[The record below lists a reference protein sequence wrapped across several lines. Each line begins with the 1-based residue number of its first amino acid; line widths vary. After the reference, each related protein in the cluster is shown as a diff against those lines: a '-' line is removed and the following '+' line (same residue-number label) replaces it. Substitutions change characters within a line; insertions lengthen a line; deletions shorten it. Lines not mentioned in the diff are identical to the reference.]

1 MTADASL
8 RAVFLSYASQD
19 AEAAKRLCDTLRA
32 AGIEVW
38 FDQSELRGGE
48 AWDQKIRREIRDCAL
63 FLPIISVN
71 TASRPE
77 GYFRLEWAVADQRT
91 QMMARNKVFIVPV
104 CIDATPEGTAD
115 LPESFHRVQ
124 WTRLPAGATP
134 DSFSQWVAN
143 LLRQSTASGVA
154 PNPPPP
160 PSSQRAPPAAA
171 PATPATP
178 STRRNTKPV
187 LIAAVALCVLA
198 ALAAA
203 FYFRKG
209 ATAPGASVSLGHAAV
224 ASADGFS
231 PPPHSV
237 AVLPFV
243 NMSADKD
250 QEYFSDGLSEEL
262 LDSLAKVHDLQ
273 VAARTSSFSF
283 KGEHVELVDI
293 ARKLNVG
300 ALLEGSVRRDGNHVR
315 ITAQLINALTGFHLW
330 SETYDRDL
338 KNVLALQT
346 EIATA
351 VTTALQA
358 TLLPGAAAAIE
369 LGGTRNP
376 AALDAYLHGE
386 LLLREGAGQEKLQA
400 AIVAF
405 ENAVQLDPKFAK
417 AYASDSLALAAFDN
431 NYARDSEQP
440 AYSQRARAAALKA
453 LELAPDLGE
462 SHAALARVK
471 ERLELD
477 FPGAS
482 REYAR
487 ALELSPN
494 NASVLSRAGLFQLGL
509 GERERGLT
517 NVNRAIAL
525 DPLNIRNLNYIA
537 DLAAGA
543 GELPA
548 AKLAL
553 ERGLAL
559 RPDDSRLIET
569 RGLIALY
576 EGRPEAA
583 AADCNV
589 TQPDWTS
596 RVCLIV
602 AYDKLHRR
610 AESDAQI
617 TALKGELG
625 DSVAYQLAE
634 IFALRG
640 ETSKALDWL
649 DTAYRLRDSG
659 LSQLRTDAWLDSL
672 RHEPRFRA
680 IEHKL
685 YPET

>member
-1 MTADASL
+1 VTADLSL

-19 AEAAKRLCDTLRA
+19 AEAARRICDALRA

-63 FLPIISVN
+63 FMPIVSSN

-104 CIDATPEGTAD
+104 CVDATPEGTAD

-134 DSFSQWVAN
+134 SSFCDWIAN
-143 LLRQSTASGVA
+143 LLRQSAAAGAA
-154 PNPPPP
+154 PNIPP
-160 PSSQRAPPAAA
+160 PSALHTRPAATA
-171 PATPATP
+171 AVVPTARRAATPF
-178 STRRNTKPV
+178 
-187 LIAAVALCVLA
+187 LIAAVAVCVLA

-203 FYFRKG
+203 LYYRKG
-209 ATAPGASVSLGHAAV
+209 VTTSIRGP
-224 ASADGFS
+224 ASAKDTASEDGFS

-243 NMSADKD
+243 NMSADKE

-283 KGEHVELVDI
+283 KGEHVELADI

-300 ALLEGSVRRDGNHVR
+300 ALLEGSVRRDGTHVR

-351 VTTALQA
+351 VTSALQA
-358 TLLPGAAAAIE
+358 TLLPSAAAAIE
-369 LGGTRNP
+369 LGGTKNP

-386 LLLREGAGQEKLQA
+386 LLLRDATGRENLQA
-400 AIVAF
+400 SIAAF
-405 ENAVQLDPKFAK
+405 ETAIQLDPTFAK
-417 AYASDSLALAAFDN
+417 AYASYALALIAYDN
-431 NYARDSEQP
+431 NYAPESELH
-440 AYSQRARAAALKA
+440 AYSKRARAAAQKA
-453 LELAPDLGE
+453 IELAPDLGE
-462 SHAALARVK
+462 SHAAMARLK
-471 ERLELD
+471 ERVELD
-477 FPGAS
+477 FPGAT

-487 ALELSPN
+487 ALELSPS
-494 NASVLSRAGLFQLGL
+494 NASILMRSGAFDLSQGLH
-509 GERERGLT
+509 ERGLAS
-517 NVNRAIAL
+517 VNRAQAL
-525 DPLNIRNLNYIA
+525 DPLNIQALSY
-537 DLAAGA
+537 AASFA
-543 GELPA
+543 AAVGELPA
-548 AKLAL
+548 AKLAV

-559 RPDDSRLIET
+559 SPDDSQLKET
-569 RGLIALY
+569 RGQIALY
-576 EGRPEAA
+576 EGRFEAA
-583 AADCNV
+583 IADCTV
-589 TQPDWTS
+589 RKPDWVA
-596 RVCLIV
+596 RQCLVV
-602 AYDKLHRR
+602 AYDKLHRHTE
-610 AESDAQI
+610 ADAQI
-617 TALKGELG
+617 AAMTDELG
-625 DSVAYQLAE
+625 NSVAYQMAE

-640 ETSKALDWL
+640 ESPKALDWL
-649 DTAYRLRDSG
+649 DTAYRLHDSG
-659 LSQLRTDAWLDSL
+659 LSGLKTDLWLDSL
-672 RHEPRFRA
+672 RQEPRFRV